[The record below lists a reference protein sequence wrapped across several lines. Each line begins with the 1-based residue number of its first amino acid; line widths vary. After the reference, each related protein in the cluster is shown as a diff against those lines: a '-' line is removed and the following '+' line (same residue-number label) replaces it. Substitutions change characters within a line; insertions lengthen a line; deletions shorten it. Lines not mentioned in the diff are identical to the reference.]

1 LISGSFNHVRQR
13 TPSPTSS
20 QAQCDVAD
28 AFFRERTAAFAVE
41 QIAGMNALK
50 MGRWPMT
57 TFGTLSTLTAYL
69 SLAFVGAIVLG
80 LL

>member
-1 LISGSFNHVRQR
+1 MTARQKTAVR
-13 TPSPTSS
+13 TGNEAAGLSLGPT
-20 QAQCDVAD
+20 ARVNVI
-28 AFFRERTAAFAVE
+28 E
-41 QIAGMNALK
+41 

-57 TFGTLSTLTAYL
+57 TFGKLTTLTAYL

>member
-1 LISGSFNHVRQR
+1 MCASARLRG
-13 TPSPTSS
+13 P
-20 QAQCDVAD
+20 QAKGNATLPMH
-28 AFFRERTAAFAVE
+28 FFLERTAAFTVE

>member
-1 LISGSFNHVRQR
+1 MRLNRSFRV
-13 TPSPTSS
+13 
-20 QAQCDVAD
+20 
-28 AFFRERTAAFAVE
+28 
-41 QIAGMNALK
+41 NALK

>member
-1 LISGSFNHVRQR
+1 MRASARVGGRQAKGCDIANSF
-13 TPSPTSS
+13 S
-20 QAQCDVAD
+20 Q
-28 AFFRERTAAFAVE
+28 ERTAACAVE

>member
-1 LISGSFNHVRQR
+1 M
-13 TPSPTSS
+13 
-20 QAQCDVAD
+20 
-28 AFFRERTAAFAVE
+28 AVE
-41 QIAGMNALK
+41 QIARMNALK